1 MRQIHAVVEKGAAG
15 KFAGFGQA
23 HAKVATSH
31 QAAFQHTAQHGRTA
45 VALQLQHVFTGIG
58 MGAAEVDRDAFIQQ
72 FAVHG
77 FERQIVRVARGEFA
91 LEQAAHQF
99 GQVRTRNAHDA
110 DAASSGGGGNGGNGG
125 VSGHI

>member
-1 MRQIHAVVEKGAAG
+1 MGGAKG
-15 KFAGFGQA
+15 
-23 HAKVATSH
+23 
-31 QAAFQHTAQHGRTA
+31 
-45 VALQLQHVFTGIG
+45 
-58 MGAAEVDRDAFIQQ
+58 DRDALGLE
-72 FAVHG
+72 FAVHR
-77 FERQIVRVARGEFA
+77 FERQVVRVAWREFA